1 MSNLSAKLRSDNMQD
16 TDAGGLEDDWDAL
29 ARLCG
34 RKDWNRFLCTACWVV
49 RSGYLVYVGGR
60 REDRKVFADRI
71 LTKERIHRR
80 NNIKASQS
88 EGKKGGKTLDNS
100 KA

>member
-1 MSNLSAKLRSDNMQD
+1 MQD

-71 LTKERIHRR
+71 LKSGYIEGTILRRVGPKVKGEKEHWTTRKH
-80 NNIKASQS
+80 
-88 EGKKGGKTLDNS
+88 EDGNS
-100 KA
+100 